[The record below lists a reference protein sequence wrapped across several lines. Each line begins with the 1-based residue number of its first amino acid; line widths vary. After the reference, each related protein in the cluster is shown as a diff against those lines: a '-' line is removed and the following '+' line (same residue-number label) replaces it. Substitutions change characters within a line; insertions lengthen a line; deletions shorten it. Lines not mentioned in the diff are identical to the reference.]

1 MGLGNENDFLT
12 VYRLASM
19 NKGMIIILHHTDYVH
34 NLLLQYLVCE
44 EYSTYSGGIAN
55 VTESVYITKQWSYNR
70 STTLIQCMA
79 TRILSAYP
87 YC

>member
-1 MGLGNENDFLT
+1 MILDFLT
-12 VYRLASM
+12 VYQLASM

-34 NLLLQYLVCE
+34 YLLLQYPVCE
-44 EYSTYSGGIAN
+44 EDSIYSGGIAN
-55 VTESVYITKQWSYNR
+55 LTEIVYITKQWSYNS

-79 TRILSAYP
+79 TRILSAYS